1 MARPGVTYGDVA
13 KACEKITSDGGKVSI
28 NSVRNMLGGTGSP
41 NNLSKHIRTWKES
54 ITQTEDAADITLP
67 ESVVVSITNEI
78 ARSVE
83 KAKAELQDE
92 LTSLQKEHAQVLS
105 CCDELEAELQTA
117 QKETSNSNDELQAT
131 KAVIAEKDGVIES
144 LNDSLKTS
152 QAQVEEHRANAEISR
167 VELAKVLIKQEVLEK
182 QVEGLAELRSQCS
195 QSEKE
200 AEVSQAKENAAY
212 ETIKRLEDAIQELKS
227 KANQFEKEAHQSHV
241 QLNTLRTELSICEKK
256 HAVLEERLVKPI
268 PEKQDKPKNSP
279 K

>member
-1 MARPGVTYGDVA
+1 MARPGVTYNDVA
-13 KACEKITSDGGKVSI
+13 KACEKIAKDDGKVSI

-54 ITQTEDAADITLP
+54 TTQTEGAAEITLP

-83 KAKAELQDE
+83 EAKAELQDE
-92 LTSLQKEHAQVLS
+92 LTALQKEHTLVIEH
-105 CCDELEAELQTA
+105 CDKLDVELESVK
-117 QKETSNSNDELQAT
+117 KETSESNNELQAA

-144 LNDSLKTS
+144 LNVSLKTA
-152 QAQVEEHRANAEISR
+152 QEQVEEYRANAEMSR

-200 AEVSQAKENAAY
+200 AEVSQAKEAAAY
-212 ETIKRLEDAIQELKS
+212 DTIKRLEDMIQELKS
-227 KANQFEKEAHQSHV
+227 KSDNLEKEAHQNHI
-241 QLNTLRTELSICEKK
+241 QLHTLQSELSGCEKR
-256 HAVLEERLVKPI
+256 HAVLVERLAKPI
-268 PEKQDKPKNSP
+268 PEKKSSQKSSSK
-279 K
+279 